1 MCAESKAV
9 YLAFDWLQQSLMC
22 NCVNSVERMKFYGR
36 LGGSSSANAIFRLA
50 NKFSM
55 RYYQFGVARRH
66 RAPYGSDS
74 PAPATPINLFHIRTF
89 WFSAFHDDIDVRSLR
104 LLFICKFIPFCL
116 HRFGQYLLVDLLLFA
131 TIRFK
136 NIEALPSVYLTL
148 VVSSSVNLPLL
159 SRTRRISCLL
169 IGIDT
174 KSQYVNDGSD
184 SRRRSPRPL
193 V

>member
-1 MCAESKAV
+1 
-9 YLAFDWLQQSLMC
+9 
-22 NCVNSVERMKFYGR
+22 MKFHGR

-55 RYYQFGVARRH
+55 RYYQSAVTRRR
-66 RAPYGSDS
+66 RAQYGSS
-74 PAPATPINLFHIRTF
+74 PASAAPINLFHIRTL
-89 WFSAFHDDIDVRSLR
+89 WFSAFHVDIDVRSLR
-104 LLFICKFIPFCL
+104 LLFICKFILFCL
-116 HRFGQYLLVDLLLFA
+116 HRFGLYSLMDLILIA
-131 TIRFK
+131 SIMYK
-136 NIEALPSVYLTL
+136 NIERLQRFDLTL
-148 VVSSSVNLPLL
+148 VVSNSINTSFAKQD
-159 SRTRRISCLL
+159 TTDSCLL